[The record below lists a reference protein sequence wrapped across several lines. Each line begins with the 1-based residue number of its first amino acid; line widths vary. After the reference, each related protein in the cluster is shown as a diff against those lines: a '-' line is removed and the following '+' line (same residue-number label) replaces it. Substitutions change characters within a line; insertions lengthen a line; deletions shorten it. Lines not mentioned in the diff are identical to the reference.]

1 MLLVHFQ
8 QVAKMD
14 GQLLAEEFQCP
25 FGEYSAAEGS
35 SDHLEIKSAFRKLIR
50 QLLSHHMMLFPRNVR
65 MPSIS
70 KLFGS
75 LISKTNSIR
84 IVREH
89 KKLTRD
95 SSTNS
100 SQSSSSS
107 SSSSSGSELSVAT
120 VTSATSYMNIHSNFD
135 DDVAYPMISSV

>member
-1 MLLVHFQ
+1 M
-8 QVAKMD
+8 AKLD
-14 GQLLAEEFQCP
+14 GQLLAEEFHCP

-35 SDHLEIKSAFRKLIR
+35 SDHLEIKLAFRKLIR
-50 QLLSHHMMLFPRNVR
+50 QLLSHQMLLFPRTVR
-65 MPSIS
+65 LPSIS

-75 LISKTNSIR
+75 LLSKTNSIR

-100 SQSSSSS
+100 SQSSSS

-135 DDVAYPMISSV
+135 DDVAYPMIASV